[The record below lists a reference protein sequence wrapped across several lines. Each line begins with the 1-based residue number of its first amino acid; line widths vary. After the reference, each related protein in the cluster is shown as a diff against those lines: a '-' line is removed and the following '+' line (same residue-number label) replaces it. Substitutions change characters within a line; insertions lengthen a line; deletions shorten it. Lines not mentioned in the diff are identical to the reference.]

1 MNGALK
7 VKPAAYRNDAF
18 GMRTAGTAFSLA
30 VLVPY
35 ALVFFVQ
42 LIFTGT
48 AYTYATL
55 AVTQLSYLGIAVYF
69 CVRAKRGL
77 SCFAVK
83 KFNIKYLFLAFGLF
97 YGVLFGLGY
106 LNELFVGLLKKAG
119 LNYNPVNVPLDTP
132 WQLVLSLIFVGI
144 LPGICEELMF
154 RGIVLSGTSGLKTVY
169 AVLLNG
175 VMFALF
181 HQNPA
186 QTVYPFITGCVF
198 ALLALRSGSIL
209 TTMLMH
215 VLNNVFIVVAEYF
228 FKGVNFFNVYT
239 IVSGVIVFAACF
251 MYLLFFDR
259 RENAANGNGGRV
271 KYFFLYASVGIA
283 VCAVFWALALFYV

>member
-1 MNGALK
+1 MKGAFA

-18 GMRTAGTAFSLA
+18 GMRRAGEAFSLGA
-30 VLVPY
+30 LVPY

-42 LIFTGT
+42 LLFTGT
-48 AYTYATL
+48 AYTYAAL
-55 AVTQLSYLGIAVYF
+55 AVTQFAYLGIAAYF
-69 CVRAKRGL
+69 CIRAKRGL

-83 KFNIKYLFLAFGLF
+83 KFNIKYLFLALGLF

-106 LNELFVGLLKKAG
+106 LNELFVALLKKAG
-119 LNYNPVNVPLDTP
+119 LNYNPVSVPLDTP
-132 WQLVLSLIFVGI
+132 GQFVLSLFFIGI

-154 RGIVLSGTSGLKTVY
+154 RGIILSGTSGMKTVY

-175 VMFALF
+175 AMFALF

-209 TTMLMH
+209 TTMFMH

-239 IVSGVIVFAACF
+239 IVSGMVVFAACF
-251 MYLLFFDR
+251 IYLAVFDR
-259 RENAANGNGGRV
+259 RENAVNENGGKV

-283 VCAVFWALALFYV
+283 VCAVFWALSLFHV